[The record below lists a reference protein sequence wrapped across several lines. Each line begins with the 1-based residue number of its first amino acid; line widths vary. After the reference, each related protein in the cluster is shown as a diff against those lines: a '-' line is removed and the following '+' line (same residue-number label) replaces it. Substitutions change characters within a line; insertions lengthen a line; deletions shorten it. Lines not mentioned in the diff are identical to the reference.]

1 MKKIC
6 ERCYED
12 YEEGEIY
19 PSKYFPYVFCIPCEK
34 EYEHRLWQ
42 FRVNFINNQPER
54 LSEKNPKE
62 YCGQLPDYPR
72 SLKSTQYPEG

>member
-1 MKKIC
+1 
-6 ERCYED
+6 
-12 YEEGEIY
+12 
-19 PSKYFPYVFCIPCEK
+19 
-34 EYEHRLWQ
+34 
-42 FRVNFINNQPER
+42 VNFINNQPER